1 MNCDSSSAISER
13 VSRPFGSLRL
23 VEIPLALV
31 RLVLGLLLG
40 LSGLIAMARLVAGA
54 FAGGPHLIVWF
65 VTGVVMFGWVVY
77 AGWRARRSR
86 FSGPPVLVV
95 AVLAV
100 IGVAVAWFG
109 TGGPVLALVCSLAGF
124 GVVWWHDRPVRR
136 PRRPIRLQDR

>member
-1 MNCDSSSAISER
+1 M
-13 VSRPFGSLRL
+13 
-23 VEIPLALV
+23 ALI

-40 LSGLIAMARLVAGA
+40 LSALIAIARLIGGA
-54 FAGGPHLIVWF
+54 FAGGQHLAVWL

-86 FSGPPVLVV
+86 LSGPPFLVV

-100 IGVAVAWFG
+100 LGVVLVWFG

-136 PRRPIRLQDR
+136 PGRPISLRDR